1 MLNIIRR
8 ETDGAYEPAHIYDG
22 EDGDRQ
28 FHPADVHLE
37 KSIHERLAYLYPG
50 HPWMVTARTNP
61 KKGYI
66 KLCLPCLMDCDYDM
80 TINDFWAEPHKLYTV
95 AGEILERFGVPRA
108 RYDQSH
114 MVEAGRRFGQAE
126 RWRTRLPGG
135 F

>member
-1 MLNIIRR
+1 MMPSITRTR
-8 ETDGAYEPAHIYDG
+8 EGAYDPAHIYDG
-22 EDGDRQ
+22 EVGDEVY
-28 FHPADVHLE
+28 AGGDETLE
-37 KSIHERLAYLYPG
+37 RGIHEKLAYLYPG

-66 KLCLPCLMDCDYDM
+66 KLSLPCLMDTDYDM
-80 TINDFWAEPHKLYTV
+80 RLQDFWADPNKLFRV

-114 MVEAGRRFGQAE
+114 MVEAARLFGEPE
-126 RWRTRLPGG
+126 RWRNRIPGG